1 MELIIKPRGFGKTY
15 ELISIAH
22 TSQKPILVATEGCKK
37 YIKMLALKNNFLVD
51 VYTVLDVVQGRTR
64 GIKDKDF
71 LVDEVDTV
79 FKMFLSKYDINPF
92 VGTLTIGKGE

>member
-15 ELISIAH
+15 ELVSIAY

-37 YIKMLALKNNFLVD
+37 YIEMLALKNNFSVD
-51 VYTVLDVVQGRTR
+51 VYTVLDVIQGRTR

-79 FKMFLSKYDINPF
+79 FKMFLSKYDIDP
-92 VGTLTIGKGE
+92 VIGTLTIGKGE

>member
-15 ELISIAH
+15 ELVSIAH
-22 TSQKPILVATEGCKK
+22 ISQRPILVATEGNKK
-37 YIKMLALKNNFLVD
+37 YIEMLAFKNDFSVD

-79 FKMFLSKYDINPF
+79 FKMFLSKYDIDPV

>member
-22 TSQKPILVATEGCKK
+22 TSQKPILVATEGNRE

-51 VYTVLDVVQGRTR
+51 VYTVQDVVQGRTR
-64 GIKDKDF
+64 GIKDRDF
-71 LVDEVDTV
+71 LVDEVDAV
-79 FKMFLSKYDINPF
+79 FKMFLGKYDINPII
-92 VGTLTIGKGE
+92 GTLTIGKGE